1 MELYFNMFKIRYLLM
16 DELVKDIEFTE
27 GEEINI
33 FINIENVLKKITSTI
48 EDRENMITGPK
59 RNLLLTSCVFN
70 LIAHYRNY
78 FNKKKVC
85 SKVYLYGPE
94 NEEVEYLNKVYNSS
108 FRSNSPLLNRDNTT
122 SIGNTYKNSIKMMKT
137 ILSYVEGVYF
147 ITAGI
152 IEPSVIPLIINKDV
166 DVVEKKNFMI
176 SDDRYEYQYIQ
187 QNFYILKP
195 RLEKSILIDTVNVM
209 DVIKYKTKCNN
220 ISNPDINF
228 LPFIISIL
236 GDHYRNIEKIKRFG
250 VSSLFKMI
258 EKGIGSNLINNNVT
272 NINSLLQIIDEKYH
286 NDTTINYLTTNVIE
300 QYKRLNKTDIDYIK
314 SQIFNKYDSGYLN
327 ELNEEYFIEFPL
339 NVIEINRGIKRNRPK
354 IQWR

>member
-16 DELVKDIEFTE
+16 DDLLKDIEFTD

-78 FNKKKVC
+78 FNKRKVC

-94 NEEVEYLNKVYNSS
+94 NEEVEYINKIYNSD
-108 FRSNSPLLNRDNTT
+108 FRSNLPLLNRDKTT

-147 ITAGI
+147 ITTGI
-152 IEPSVIPLIINKDV
+152 IEPSVLPLIIINDV
-166 DVVEKKNFMI
+166 DTRNKKNFMI
-176 SDDRYEYQYIQ
+176 SDDRYEYQYTQ

-195 RLEKSILIDTVNVM
+195 RLEKSVLIDKNNVM

-220 ISNPDINF
+220 IENPDINF

-236 GDHYRNIEKIKRFG
+236 GDQYRSIEKIKRMG

-258 EKGIGSNLINNNVT
+258 NNGIENNLINNTVS
-272 NINSLLQIIDEKYH
+272 NINSLLQIIEKKNH
-286 NDTTINYLTTNVIE
+286 NEATINYLTTNINE
-300 QYKRLNKTDIDYIK
+300 QYKRLNQSDIGYIK
-314 SQIFNKYDSGYLN
+314 SQIFDKYDSGYLN

-339 NVIEINRGIKRNRPK
+339 NVIEINRGVKRTRSK